1 MTTEGTARGRCHWQR
16 PLDVLDPSLLQID
29 DADRAALGGGFHS
42 GQVRRAGLA
51 VDLRQ
56 PVLRDPEH
64 VGAGGDT
71 QPATDTVAAL
81 DGDLHVHR
89 SFHPIGCPGGRR
101 AMRPI
106 FPRRSAQ
113 RCGRSRPPA
122 RWPR

>member
-16 PLDVLDPSLLQID
+16 PLVVLDPSLLQID

-71 QPATDTVAAL
+71 QPAADTVAAL

-89 SFHPIGCPGGRR
+89 SFHPVSYTHLTLPTIC
-101 AMRPI
+101 
-106 FPRRSAQ
+106 SV
-113 RCGRSRPPA
+113 
-122 RWPR
+122 